1 MSVETEVK
9 AVEAEV
15 TKVEGVVFAEAK
27 KVVEEVKAEVK
38 KLTQALTAEE
48 KLAIREIEVAYL
60 KAQGQ
65 IQSLAQI
72 TTKAQADF
80 TKTVEDLTKKYALDP
95 ALYVFDNVKLLFV
108 KK

>member
-15 TKVEGVVFAEAK
+15 TKVA
-27 KVVEEVKAEVK
+27 EEVKTEVVKVAEEAKAEVK
-38 KLTQALTAEE
+38 KLTQELTAEE